1 MLTVSDF
8 GIVIDDEC
16 QARYDFSLYM
26 MPHTYS
32 LYLEARNEIF
42 NAKSFTV
49 DRCIS
54 SKKEFEADKYFSY
67 LNSNGIFRA
76 FIGIAQ
82 KDIVNCKITI
92 GDLACYVENYENF
105 LLPQNYIPLKNTE

>member
-1 MLTVSDF
+1 MLKILYLMLTVSDF

-42 NAKSFTV
+42 NAKII
-49 DRCIS
+49 R
-54 SKKEFEADKYFSY
+54 
-67 LNSNGIFRA
+67 
-76 FIGIAQ
+76 Q
-82 KDIVNCKITI
+82 KH
-92 GDLACYVENYENF
+92 
-105 LLPQNYIPLKNTE
+105 